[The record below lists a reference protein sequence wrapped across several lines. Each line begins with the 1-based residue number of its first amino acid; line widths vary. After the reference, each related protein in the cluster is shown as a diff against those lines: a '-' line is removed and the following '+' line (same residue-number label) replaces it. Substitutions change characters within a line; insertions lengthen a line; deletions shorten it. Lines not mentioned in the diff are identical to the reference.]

1 MMKIIAVKNEDLI
14 ILEEMAKYIWRECYT
29 TLLGVEQV
37 EYMIDNFQTKEAFV
51 NQINDGYEYYFV
63 EQEGV
68 RLGYVG
74 IKEETGQLFLSK
86 LYLKEQYHGRGLA
99 QDILKYLKAVAKERN
114 LECLYLTVNKGN
126 VKAIK
131 AYERFGFI
139 KTNDIVTDIG
149 NGFVMDDYVYTYY
162 I

>member
-14 ILEEMAKYIWRECYT
+14 VLEEMAKNIWRECYT

-86 LYLKEQYHGRGLA
+86 LYLKAQYHGRGLA

-139 KTNDIVTDIG
+139 KTDDIVTDIG